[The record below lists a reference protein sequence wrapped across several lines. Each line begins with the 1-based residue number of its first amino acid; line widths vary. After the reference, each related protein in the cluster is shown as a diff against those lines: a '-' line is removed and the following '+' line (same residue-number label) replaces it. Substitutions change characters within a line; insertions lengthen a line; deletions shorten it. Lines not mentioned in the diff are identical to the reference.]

1 MRGKIRVTHEKEA
14 VGYRFSVSLLPSP
27 VPSYLCNSSSKHL
40 FEIFLG
46 CVRILK
52 PSCLLAEM
60 SHQAL
65 VVLY

>member
-1 MRGKIRVTHEKEA
+1 MRGKTRVTHEKEA

-27 VPSYLCNSSSKHL
+27 VLSYLCKSFSKHL

-46 CVRILK
+46 CVQILK
-52 PSCLLAEM
+52 PSCLLAEI
-60 SHQAL
+60 SDQVL